1 MITAPPPNFPQ
12 INPIIAV
19 APISLYIV
27 PDNLKVMASFQ
38 VGSQVTSVTY
48 KLETIDAI
56 FTLLGAVGGFTALTI
71 LAISTA
77 LKPY

>member
-1 MITAPPPNFPQ
+1 
-12 INPIIAV
+12 
-19 APISLYIV
+19 
-27 PDNLKVMASFQ
+27 MASFQ

-71 LAISTA
+71 LAISSA